1 MLSMVSV
8 IHWEPEK
15 TKGRLLCIYCL
26 VYLGLERIE
35 SRIVGTLGWFLL
47 QMARSLLQKA

>member
-1 MLSMVSV
+1 MLSMISV

-15 TKGRLLCIYCL
+15 TKGRLLCSYCL
-26 VYLGLERIE
+26 VYQGLERIE